1 MDITELKGIGPKKA
15 EIFNRLSIYTTQ
27 DLLRFYPRDY
37 EVYEKPVFIKDITS
51 SDVGRI
57 IAIDGAVAGKVTIYR
72 AGRYSVT
79 TVLIKDFEGRGI
91 KCKWFNMPYIKKSL
105 PLRARYVFRG
115 YLSLKNGEYVLE
127 QPKLIKC
134 DSYMDMT
141 GRMLPVYHL
150 TKGLTGASVI
160 AAVKEAFE
168 KEDISDDYL
177 NPSIVRKHGLISERE
192 ALEKIHF
199 PDDMDEANEA
209 FRRIIFD
216 EFFLF
221 SLAVLTRKRENLESD
236 KGIKIPV
243 SERINELKE
252 SLPYSLTNAQKK
264 AWEAVSRDMAS
275 GKPMNRLLQ
284 GDVGSGKTI
293 IAILALFNAALN
305 GYQGALMAPTE
316 VLARQEA
323 DEIFKLI
330 EEFDLDIKADL
341 LTGSTTE
348 SEKKRIYERLSGG
361 ETDIVIG
368 THALFQ
374 DRVEF
379 KNPGLVITDEQH
391 RFGVSQRKALRTKR
405 EGDEA
410 VNVLVM
416 SATPIPRTLAWILY
430 GDLDISVMDELP
442 AGRIPIKNALVNSSY
457 RPKAYKFI
465 KDKIKEGRQAY
476 VICPM
481 VEKGENL
488 TLENVK
494 DYSEMLA
501 KELGPDV
508 RVGIMYGQMKA
519 EEKIKVMSEFA
530 DNKINVLVSTTVI
543 EVGVNVP
550 NATVMM
556 IENAERF
563 GLSQL
568 HQLRGRVGRG
578 KHASYCIFV
587 SDADT
592 EEAKK
597 RLDIIS
603 STNDGFE
610 IAEKDMQL
618 RGPGDFFGVRQSGEL
633 NFLLADPDR
642 DKAALDEAVKAAKLI
657 SEDDPDLEK
666 EKNLS
671 LRERLISYKDKE
683 SDDVNL

>member
-243 SERINELKE
+243 SEKINELKG